1 MLLRDYTRRAADSY
15 CEKTAFVD
23 GDIRRDWRAVDERS
37 SRFATA
43 LQKLG
48 VRKGD
53 VVCIVAHEHI
63 EVLEHWLACAKIGA
77 VRVGINWRYSPRE
90 QEHIIR
96 DSNAKVVLVQA
107 NCHEQMSK
115 FLPEVEKEGR
125 ILIGFGASHGLRY
138 DFETLIAQHPDR
150 PDHIDLSPDD
160 LLAYSYTT
168 GTTGLPK
175 GAIWTQSAVVESIIH
190 SILNLG
196 LAHDDIWLMP
206 APMPGAPILFNTFG
220 VINGMTTTLIN
231 GDFAP
236 DKYWDIVERE
246 RVTASGGVP
255 TMIRRLLEEYDTG
268 KYDASSLVNLF
279 YGSSPMPPAL
289 TKRLFIT
296 LDCELIQP
304 YGSTETG
311 GWVTYLRQK
320 EHRRAIEDGNLQ
332 LLESC
337 GRPSQHADLKIF
349 DEGGNEV
356 PEGEVGEVCVTSGT
370 NTIGYHNLPEETE
383 KLYFGKW
390 LRTGDLGYKDK
401 DGYYFLVDRRK
412 FMIISGGYNVY
423 PVVVENVLAEHRAVR
438 EVCVIGAPHPEWGE
452 AVTAVISLKTGKNV
466 SSAELVEFVRPKLG
480 KWEIPKH
487 IEFIEDLPRGVTGK
501 IDKVALRQRFKN
513 SPELLPWNE

>member
-1 MLLRDYTRRAADSY
+1 MLLRDYMRRAAVSFSD
-15 CEKTAFVD
+15 KTAFVD
-23 GDIRRDWRAVDERS
+23 GDIRRDWRKTDERS
-37 SRFATA
+37 SRFGAA

-53 VVCIVAHEHI
+53 VVCIIAHEHV

-96 DSNAKVVLVQA
+96 DANAKVVLVQA
-107 NCHEQMSK
+107 NCHEPMAQ
-115 FLPEVEKEGR
+115 FLPEAEKEGR
-125 ILIGFGASHGLRY
+125 IVIGFGESHGLRY
-138 DFETLIAQHPDR
+138 DFETLIAQNPDN
-150 PDHIDLSPDD
+150 PAHVELGPDD
-160 LLAYSYTT
+160 RLAYSYTT

-196 LAHDDIWLMP
+196 LAHEDIWLMP

-220 VINGMTTTLIN
+220 VMNGMTTTLMN

-236 DKYWDIVERE
+236 GKYWEIVERE

-255 TMIRRLLEEYDTG
+255 TMIRRLLEEYDAG
-268 KYDASSLVNLF
+268 NFDASSLGNLF

-289 TKRLFIT
+289 TKRLFNT

-311 GWVTYLRQK
+311 GWVTYLRQD
-320 EHRRAIEDGNLQ
+320 EHRQAVQDGDFQ

-349 DEGGNEV
+349 DEDGKEV
-356 PEGEVGEVCVTSGT
+356 PDGEVGEVCVRSGT
-370 NTIGYHNLPEETE
+370 NAKGYHNLPKESEE
-383 KLYFGKW
+383 LYFGEW
-390 LRTGDLGYKDK
+390 LRTGDLGHIDEN
-401 DGYYFLVDRRK
+401 GYYYLVDRRK

-423 PVVVENVLAEHRAVR
+423 PVVVENVLAEHGAVR
-438 EVCVIGAPHPEWGE
+438 EVSVIGAAHPEWGE
-452 AVTAVISLKTGKNV
+452 AVTAVISLKPGKNV
-466 SSAELVEFVRPKLG
+466 SSAELVDFLRPKLG

-501 IDKVALRQRFKN
+501 IDKIALRQRLKN
-513 SPELLPWNE
+513 NPELLPWNA